1 MFELY
6 YRVVHSEYDDF
17 VGQNGFFQI
26 KCNECKYGEIY
37 PKELETVMDKVSLYD
52 WFERL
57 ARVIKYLSFKD
68 YVALSDVELFNTW
81 IEFRK
86 TNEEVMVS
94 IVKAEKEE
102 GSHDIEFNLKEPIA
116 GEWEKQMITYQ
127 EQEIEMEQKSLNLKQ
142 QALTNNYE
150 LERLKKSIALDREEY
165 QMGVK
170 SKAQLLVAEDEYNY
184 KQNIVVL

>member
-57 ARVIKYLSFKD
+57 ARVIKYLSLKD
-68 YVALSDVELFNTW
+68 YVALSDVESYNT
-81 IEFRK
+81 
-86 TNEEVMVS
+86 
-94 IVKAEKEE
+94 
-102 GSHDIEFNLKEPIA
+102 
-116 GEWEKQMITYQ
+116 
-127 EQEIEMEQKSLNLKQ
+127 
-142 QALTNNYE
+142 
-150 LERLKKSIALDREEY
+150 
-165 QMGVK
+165 
-170 SKAQLLVAEDEYNY
+170 
-184 KQNIVVL
+184 

>member
-57 ARVIKYLSFKD
+57 ARVIKYLSLKD
-68 YVALSDVELFNTW
+68 YVALSDVESYNTW

-86 TNEEVMVS
+86 TNEEVMES

-116 GEWEKQMITYQ
+116 GEWEKQVIRYSQLKTEIIEKLGEYVEFITISNT
-127 EQEIEMEQKSLNLKQ
+127 EHPEIEKIDELLKGFQKC
-142 QALTNNYE
+142 
-150 LERLKKSIALDREEY
+150 DF
-165 QMGVK
+165 
-170 SKAQLLVAEDEYNY
+170 
-184 KQNIVVL
+184 